1 MMWKIVKAKHVMRI
15 GFRDIGRLLSA
26 LFIIM
31 PFLFTGASCEEASL
45 YPARANG
52 LWGYMDRRG
61 EWVLPCQW
69 SYCGD
74 FRGNGYAL
82 VCTKSGEYGIIS
94 STGDYIIYPIPF
106 ADAAEELG
114 YYGGKDTG
122 VYWLD
127 NGQNDWP

>member
-1 MMWKIVKAKHVMRI
+1 MMWKIVKAKQGMCI

-31 PFLFTGASCEEASL
+31 PFLFTGANCEEASL
-45 YPARANG
+45 YPARSNG

-61 EWVLPCQW
+61 GWVLPCQW

-127 NGQNDWP
+127 N